1 MNSSVASLAPP
12 PPSSFHETGHSEL
25 AHGLEALATR
35 LSFLPAHRHEISI
48 LLVRGELDALMAAL
62 TLAASAATMGRSAHV
77 FFAFR
82 ATLALRRPAPA
93 RDGSLVE
100 RMFGWVRSE
109 GAGAFDL
116 PRMLRNG
123 MMKRRLRALGIP
135 SLEELMATCAELGVR
150 FHVCSTTMKLIGLTL
165 DDLVDYPGLDL
176 CGVTTFVEHARE
188 SRVAMTI

>member
-1 MNSSVASLAPP
+1 MSSSVVSLAPP
-12 PPSSFHETGHSEL
+12 PHSSVHETSHSEF
-25 AHGLEALATR
+25 AHRLEALEAR
-35 LSFLPAHRHEISI
+35 LSVSPAYRHEITI
-48 LLVRGELDALMAAL
+48 LLVRGDLDALMAAL
-62 TLAASAATMGRSAHV
+62 TLAASAATMGGSAHV

-82 ATLALRRPAPA
+82 ATLALRRPPPA
-93 RDGSLVE
+93 RDGSLVG
-100 RMFGWVRSE
+100 RMFGWMRSE

-116 PRMLRNG
+116 PRMLRDA
-123 MMKRRLRALGIP
+123 MMTRRLRALGIP

-176 CGVTTFVEHARE
+176 CGVATFVEHARE